1 MLMEIARFIDW
12 SNADIKSLQFE
23 AKKAPK
29 QKEVELIGKLV
40 LLFYE
45 QKSLD
50 MLNEQR
56 GILNEI
62 EESLKEKKRKF
73 KYEIMLSDEIK
84 QLDYIENKVDN

>member
-1 MLMEIARFIDW
+1 M
-12 SNADIKSLQFE
+12 
-23 AKKAPK
+23 
-29 QKEVELIGKLV
+29 IGKLV
-40 LLFYE
+40 LILFHAYV
-45 QKSLD
+45 D

>member
-1 MLMEIARFIDW
+1 
-12 SNADIKSLQFE
+12 
-23 AKKAPK
+23 
-29 QKEVELIGKLV
+29 LIGKLV
-40 LLFYE
+40 LILFLAYV
-45 QKSLD
+45 D

>member
-1 MLMEIARFIDW
+1 M
-12 SNADIKSLQFE
+12 
-23 AKKAPK
+23 
-29 QKEVELIGKLV
+29 IGNLV
-40 LLFYE
+40 LFLFHAYV
-45 QKSLD
+45 D

>member
-1 MLMEIARFIDW
+1 M
-12 SNADIKSLQFE
+12 
-23 AKKAPK
+23 
-29 QKEVELIGKLV
+29 IGKLE
-40 LLFYE
+40 LILFYTYV
-45 QKSLD
+45 D

>member
-1 MLMEIARFIDW
+1 M
-12 SNADIKSLQFE
+12 
-23 AKKAPK
+23 
-29 QKEVELIGKLV
+29 IGKLM
-40 LLFYE
+40 LFLFYTYV
-45 QKSLD
+45 D

>member
-29 QKEVELIGKLV
+29 QKEVELIGKLEI
-40 LLFYE
+40 LFLIF
-45 QKSLD
+45 KD

>member
-1 MLMEIARFIDW
+1 M
-12 SNADIKSLQFE
+12 
-23 AKKAPK
+23 
-29 QKEVELIGKLV
+29 IGKLV

>member
-1 MLMEIARFIDW
+1 M
-12 SNADIKSLQFE
+12 
-23 AKKAPK
+23 
-29 QKEVELIGKLV
+29 IGKLV
-40 LLFYE
+40 LILFLAYI
-45 QKSLD
+45 D

>member
-1 MLMEIARFIDW
+1 MVSF
-12 SNADIKSLQFE
+12 
-23 AKKAPK
+23 
-29 QKEVELIGKLV
+29 VLIS
-40 LLFYE
+40 YI
-45 QKSLD
+45 LD

>member
-45 QKSLD
+45 QTSLD

>member
-1 MLMEIARFIDW
+1 MI
-12 SNADIKSLQFE
+12 
-23 AKKAPK
+23 
-29 QKEVELIGKLV
+29 
-40 LLFYE
+40 
-45 QKSLD
+45 D

>member
-1 MLMEIARFIDW
+1 MEIAKFIDW

-40 LLFYE
+40 LILFHAYV
-45 QKSLD
+45 D

>member
-1 MLMEIARFIDW
+1 M
-12 SNADIKSLQFE
+12 
-23 AKKAPK
+23 
-29 QKEVELIGKLV
+29 IGKLV
-40 LLFYE
+40 LFLFYTYV
-45 QKSLD
+45 D

>member
-1 MLMEIARFIDW
+1 MEIAKFIDW

-29 QKEVELIGKLV
+29 QKEVELIGKLE
-40 LLFYE
+40 LILFYAYV
-45 QKSLD
+45 D

>member
-1 MLMEIARFIDW
+1 
-12 SNADIKSLQFE
+12 
-23 AKKAPK
+23 
-29 QKEVELIGKLV
+29 LIGKLV

-45 QKSLD
+45 QTSLD

>member
-45 QKSLD
+45 QTSLD

-84 QLDYIENKVDN
+84 

>member
-29 QKEVELIGKLV
+29 QKEVELIGKLIF
-40 LLFYE
+40 LFLIF
-45 QKSLD
+45 KD

>member
-1 MLMEIARFIDW
+1 M
-12 SNADIKSLQFE
+12 
-23 AKKAPK
+23 
-29 QKEVELIGKLV
+29 IGKLV
-40 LLFYE
+40 LFLFYAYV
-45 QKSLD
+45 D

>member
-1 MLMEIARFIDW
+1 
-12 SNADIKSLQFE
+12 
-23 AKKAPK
+23 
-29 QKEVELIGKLV
+29 LIGKLV